1 MITYSYRSCI
11 GQFWNTPAVVQ
22 SHHVELTTDLM
33 EYFNQRSLFL
43 VSLSQRQFVAELFH
57 RSWDLSPQ
65 RCLYAGSSQG
75 GALSDIPGP
84 RDSVIQGRYTEYR
97 VTRILD
103 TDYAY
108 TRFDRSLCRSTNTS

>member
-1 MITYSYRSCI
+1 MGLDVHVLHV

-22 SHHVELTTDLM
+22 SHRVELSADLM
-33 EYFNQRSLFL
+33 ELFNQSNLFL

-57 RSWDLSPQ
+57 RSWDLSAQ

-84 RDSVIQGRYTEYR
+84 QDSVIEGRYTEYR

-103 TDYAY
+103 TDYTY
-108 TRFDRSLCRSTNTS
+108 TRFDRSLCSTTP